1 MARILLIEDDLDVCL
16 VMEEALLDGR
26 HAVDATG
33 RVLAG
38 FVLLGSHPYDLVVTD
53 VRLPDG
59 SGIEVADRAREKGIP
74 TLIVTGYAFNL
85 PKDELDRFE
94 LLLKPFRPKE
104 LLRAV
109 DRVLQTELTLT
120 QPPTQR

>member
-1 MARILLIEDDLDVCL
+1 MARILLVEDDLDVCL
-16 VMEEALLDGR
+16 VMEHALIDGG

-33 RVLAG
+33 RVFAG

-59 SGIEVADRAREKGIP
+59 SGIEVADRAREKSIP

-85 PKDELDRFE
+85 PPDDLDRYEF
-94 LLLKPFRPKE
+94 LLKPVRPSE
-104 LLRAV
+104 LLQAV
-109 DRVLQTELTLT
+109 EHALQAEWA
-120 QPPTQR
+120 

>member
-85 PKDELDRFE
+85 PKDALDRFE
-94 LLLKPFRPKE
+94 FLLKPFRPKE

>member
-1 MARILLIEDDLDVCL
+1 MAHILLVEDDLDVCL
-16 VMEEALLDGR
+16 VIEEALIDGG

-33 RVLAG
+33 RVLAA
-38 FVLLGSHPYDLVVTD
+38 FVLLGSHQFDLVVTD

-59 SGIEVADRAREKGIP
+59 SGIEVADRAKEKGIP

-85 PKDELDRFE
+85 PKDELNQFE
-94 LLLKPFRPKE
+94 FLLKPFRPKE

-109 DRVLQTELTLT
+109 ERLLQTELT
-120 QPPTQR
+120 

>member
-1 MARILLIEDDLDVCL
+1 MARILLVEDDLDVCL
-16 VMEEALLDGR
+16 VMEESLIDGG

-59 SGIEVADRAREKGIP
+59 SGFEVADRAREKRIP

-85 PKDELDRFE
+85 PKDQLNRFE
-94 LLLKPFRPKE
+94 FLLKPFRPKE

-109 DRVLQTELTLT
+109 ERVLQPGSDVT
-120 QPPTQR
+120 QPAHP

>member
-16 VMEEALLDGR
+16 AMEEALLDGR

-85 PKDELDRFE
+85 PKDALDRFE
-94 LLLKPFRPKE
+94 FLLKPFRPKE

>member
-53 VRLPDG
+53 IRLPDG

-94 LLLKPFRPKE
+94 FLLKPFRPKE

>member
-85 PKDELDRFE
+85 AKDELDRFE
-94 LLLKPFRPKE
+94 FLLKPFRPKE